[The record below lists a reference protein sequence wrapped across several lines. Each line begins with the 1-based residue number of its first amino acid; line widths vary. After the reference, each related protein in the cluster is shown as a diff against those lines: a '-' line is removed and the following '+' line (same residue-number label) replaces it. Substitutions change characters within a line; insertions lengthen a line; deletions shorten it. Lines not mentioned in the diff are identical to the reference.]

1 MKIELNWSELLI
13 EKGRLD
19 PLGIWRVGDRL
30 ISELLPPMTTVVT
43 NRPARYVNM
52 YCFIFFYLNGKNFKE
67 KKQFWGRFYEMESI
81 FLCSIQKH
89 IPHCYEKF
97 AGQIGSEAA
106 NEIIDSQK
114 GSLINFDGVKIRNGW
129 EANYKN
135 PMAQFELIEP
145 DFGVISGIRLTD
157 RGEKLAF
164 AYEVSIENT
173 EFYQTYLSST
183 EIPVKTIEALSNYS
197 CPCNFYE
204 PLTDELIEERNLSIS
219 ILLKPGK
226 EIIEKNNSFLWPS
239 LNLYTDFMK
248 SLSEENVKFTPKN
261 WRIVLSTGIFDNKFK
276 YNPPV
281 ELQNIYRM
289 WEIYNLD
296 SLLVFSLESTLS
308 GFLEYL
314 HSKDG
319 VINKNEINK
328 ELFNDCF
335 YEITPIYDDHFS
347 WSESIK
353 FNIEQIEKF
362 DSPEHFT
369 LEQKLIEK
377 VNETSD
383 ISKMIHSFL
392 LYVYVQAL
400 YYKIDNSVNY
410 VDAVNFYSDN
420 SNIDGLEL
428 SLIHTNHQMKD
439 DMQLK
444 LFFINI
450 FLKEWVLNRQL
461 QTRSQ
466 RGKEVAWFSEIKE
479 IESFAWENFYSPNI
493 YRADRSSILMSFLLN
508 LKVVNFSD
516 NGWTIDTKM
525 LHLEEA

>member
-1 MKIELNWSELLI
+1 MKIELHWSELLI

-30 ISELLPPMTTVVT
+30 IAELLPPMTTVVT

-67 KKQFWGRFYEMESI
+67 KKQFWKRFYEIESM

-89 IPHCYEKF
+89 VPHSYEKF

-106 NEIIDSQK
+106 NKIIDSQK
-114 GSLINFDGVKIRNGW
+114 GSLINFDGAKINNGW

-145 DFGVISGIRLTD
+145 DFGVVSGIRLTD
-157 RGEKLAF
+157 RGEKLAS

-173 EFYQTYLSST
+173 EFYRTYLSST
-183 EIPVKTIEALSNYS
+183 SLPVKTIEALSEYS
-197 CPCNFYE
+197 CPCIFYE
-204 PLTDELIEERNLSIS
+204 PHTEELIEERNLSIS
-219 ILLKPGK
+219 ILLKPEK
-226 EIIEKNNSFLWPS
+226 EIVEKNQSFLWQS
-239 LNLYTDFMK
+239 LELYINFMK
-248 SLSEENVKFTPKN
+248 SLSEKNVKFTPKN
-261 WRIVLSTGIFDNKFK
+261 WRIVLSTGIFDNKFR

-281 ELQNIYRM
+281 ELMNTYKM

-296 SLLVFSLESTLS
+296 SLFVFSLESTLS
-308 GFLEYL
+308 GFLEHL
-314 HSKDG
+314 HNKDG
-319 VINKNEINK
+319 VINKNKINM
-328 ELFNDCF
+328 ELFTDSF
-335 YEITPIYDDHFS
+335 YEIKSIYDDLFS

-353 FNIEQIEKF
+353 FNIELIGLL

-369 LEQKLIEK
+369 LEQKLIKK

-383 ISKMIHSFL
+383 INKMIHSFL
-392 LYVYVQAL
+392 LYVYVQSL
-400 YYKIDNSVNY
+400 YYKINNSDNY
-410 VDAVNFYSDN
+410 VDAVSFYSEN

-428 SLIHTNHQMKD
+428 SLIYTNQQMKE

-444 LFFINI
+444 RFFSDV
-450 FLKEWVLNRQL
+450 FLKEWVVNRQL

-479 IESFAWENFYSPNI
+479 IDSFAWEDSYSPNI

-516 NGWTIDTKM
+516 NGWVIDSKR
-525 LHLEEA
+525 LHLEAA